1 MKLQLASE
9 EEAPKKYMSDIIK
22 LNIKSKNF
30 KAVISDELSPSEN
43 FTEFPELL
51 EREKEEQAQKLELE
65 KEYKKGYDEGQQNTK
80 MELEKIHSEELH
92 NQSKNF
98 YNIISTFE
106 ERIKNF
112 ERDFHSLVINVSKS
126 ISEKIISKELN
137 YDSQIKDLL
146 KDNLRKIIGAND
158 VVVKLNPTDFEI
170 IEGSS
175 NKNLGITGVTKIT
188 FEPNEDVQIGGCLI
202 ESEIGNLD
210 ARVESRIEELIKA
223 LENNFTNIKSE

>member
-1 MKLQLASE
+1 
-9 EEAPKKYMSDIIK
+9 MSDIIK

-30 KAVISDELSPSEN
+30 KAIISDELGPTDS
-43 FTEFPELL
+43 FKEFPELL
-51 EREKEEQAQKLELE
+51 ESEKEEQAHKLELE
-65 KEYKKGYDEGQQNTK
+65 KEYKKGYEEGQQNIK

-106 ERIKNF
+106 DRIKIF

-126 ISEKIISKELN
+126 ISEKIIGKELS
-137 YDSQIKDLL
+137 YDPQIKDLL

-158 VVVKLNPTDFEI
+158 VVVKLNPKDYEI

-175 NKNLGITGVTKIT
+175 NKNLGITGVTKIN
-188 FEPNEDVQIGGCLI
+188 FESNEDVHIGGCLI

-210 ARVESRIEELIKA
+210 ARVESRIEQLIKA
-223 LENNFTNIKSE
+223 LENKFTNIKSE